1 MVAETKYYDILGV
14 APTASETELKK
25 AYRKLALKYHP
36 DKNPAAGDKFKEIS
50 HAYEI
55 LSDSEKRDAYD
66 HYGEEGLSGQGG
78 HGHGMNAED
87 LFSQLFGGGGGG
99 MFGGG
104 GGRRGPS
111 GPRRGKDMMHQLKVS
126 LEDFYLGKTSKL
138 ALQKNV
144 LCVKC
149 DGKGGKE
156 GAVQMCRGCNGQGA
170 RIMMRQ
176 MGPMVQQFQQTCPDC
191 NGLGEI
197 INEKDRC
204 KHCLGKKIMSDRKI
218 LEVHIERGMR
228 GGQKITFSGEG
239 DQAPGIIPGDI
250 IIQLD
255 EKPHPRF
262 TRQGDDLIY
271 EAKIDLLT
279 ALAGGQFA
287 VPHLDDR
294 VLMVT
299 VIPGEAIQPN
309 MVKVVPNEGMR
320 MQRVDS
326 HGHLFIKFTVEFPQ
340 ANWTDENT
348 LKKLESILP
357 SRAPIP
363 SFGNKHLEDV
373 VLANA
378 EGYQN
383 RGGASS
389 SAYDED
395 EEDHQQGGPGVQC
408 AQQ

>member
-1 MVAETKYYDILGV
+1 
-14 APTASETELKK
+14 
-25 AYRKLALKYHP
+25 
-36 DKNPAAGDKFKEIS
+36 
-50 HAYEI
+50 
-55 LSDSEKRDAYD
+55 
-66 HYGEEGLSGQGG
+66 
-78 HGHGMNAED
+78 MNAED

-104 GGRRGPS
+104 GGSGGGRRGPT

-149 DGKGGKE
+149 EGKGGKE
-156 GAVQMCRGCNGQGA
+156 GAVQMCRGCNGQGS

-176 MGPMVQQFQQTCPDC
+176 MGPMIQQFQQTCPDC
-191 NGLGEI
+191 AGLGEI
-197 INEKDRC
+197 ISEKDRC
-204 KHCLGKKIMSDRKI
+204 KHCHGKKIMSDRKI
-218 LEVHIERGMR
+218 LEVRIERGMR

-239 DQAPGIIPGDI
+239 DQAPGIVPGDI
-250 IIQLD
+250 IIALD

-294 VLMVT
+294 VLLVT

-309 MVKVVPNEGMR
+309 MIKVVPNEGMP
-320 MQRVDS
+320 MQRVDN

-340 ANWTDENT
+340 PNWTDENT
-348 LKKLESILP
+348 LKKLEAILP
-357 SRAPIP
+357 PRAPLP

-378 EGYQN
+378 ESYQG
-383 RGGASS
+383 RGGA

-395 EEDHQQGGPGVQC
+395 DEEHQQGGPGVQC
-408 AQQ
+408 AHQ

>member
-1 MVAETKYYDILGV
+1 MYD
-14 APTASETELKK
+14 
-25 AYRKLALKYHP
+25 
-36 DKNPAAGDKFKEIS
+36 N
-50 HAYEI
+50 
-55 LSDSEKRDAYD
+55 
-66 HYGEEGLSGQGG
+66 YGEEGLSGGMGG
-78 HGHGMNAED
+78 GHGMNAED
-87 LFSQLFGGGGGG
+87 LFSQLFGGGGG
-99 MFGGG
+99 MFGGGG

-126 LEDFYLGKTSKL
+126 LEDLYVGKTSKL

-156 GAVQMCRGCNGQGA
+156 GAVQTCKGCHGQGV

-176 MGPMVQQFQQTCPDC
+176 MGPMVQQMQVQCEQC
-191 NGLGEI
+191 QGQGEQ

-218 LEVHIERGMR
+218 LEVHIDRGMR
-228 GGQKITFSGEG
+228 DGQKITFSGEG

-250 IIQLD
+250 IIVLD
-255 EKPHPRF
+255 EKAHPRF

-294 VLMVT
+294 VLLVS
-299 VIPGEAIQPN
+299 VIPGEAIQPD
-309 MVKVVPNEGMR
+309 MIKVVPNEGMPVP
-320 MQRVDS
+320 RVS
-326 HGHLFIKFTVEFPQ
+326 NRGHLFIKFTVEFPQ
-340 ANWTDENT
+340 SNWTDEAT

-357 SRAPIP
+357 PRQELPTFP
-363 SFGNKHLEDV
+363 NKHVEDV
-373 VLANA
+373 VLADA
-378 EGYQN
+378 AGYQGRSN
-383 RGGASS
+383 S
-389 SAYDED
+389 SAY
-395 EEDHQQGGPGVQC
+395 EEDHDDHHHQQGGPGVQC